1 MAKRAFGEL
10 ETQILHIL
18 QGKGRMMVKEVV
30 RSLGG
35 QDNYNT
41 VMTVMNRLAEKGQL
55 GRERCGLQ
63 CQYWIVKK
71 SKSVSL
77 LDRFKEKLFG
87 MKTSS
92 MVNYLLESAD
102 DLTDE
107 DFAQMEKMLQQAK
120 ARRKHE

>member
-63 CQYWIVKK
+63 CQYWILEK

-77 LDRFKEKLFG
+77 LDRF
-87 MKTSS
+87 KTSS
-92 MVNYLLESAD
+92 MVNYLLESAE